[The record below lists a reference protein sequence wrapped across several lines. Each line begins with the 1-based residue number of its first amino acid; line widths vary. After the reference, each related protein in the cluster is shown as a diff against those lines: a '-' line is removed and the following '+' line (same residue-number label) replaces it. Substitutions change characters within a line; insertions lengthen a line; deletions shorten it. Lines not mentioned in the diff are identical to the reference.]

1 VNILTIAL
9 RSGRRRWLRTLLL
22 LAVFTLGVTSIVA
35 LGHVSRVVGDSL
47 EKKLTAFG
55 ANILVAP
62 RSDTLTVSY
71 GGLSLGDMLVEVRSL
86 DEADVRSRVA
96 GIPNAANVAAVAPKL
111 VAMREL
117 EGVAVGLVGVRFDEE
132 RAMKGHWA
140 VDGAWPEGPG
150 QVLLGSR
157 VAARL
162 GLGPGDAVA
171 GLGAPATVA
180 GVLRPT
186 GDDDDGVVLADL
198 GFVQELTGRP
208 GVVSFVEVAAL
219 CAGCPIEDL
228 VAQLGAAIPGVE
240 VKAVRSVVEQRMLSV
255 HFVQRLILAVSVVIL
270 LTACAM
276 IGLSMLSAVNERR
289 REIGLLRSLGYSRGA
304 VFTLFSAEAL
314 FLGLAAGLAGF
325 LAGYALSFKV
335 VAALHIA
342 DVAELAFM
350 PLALAATVA
359 FMAGVSVVS
368 AAVPAWKASRV
379 EPSEALVSL

>member
-1 VNILTIAL
+1 MNILTIAL

-55 ANILVAP
+55 ANILVSP
-62 RSDTLTVSY
+62 RSETLSVSY
-71 GGLSLGDMLVEVRSL
+71 GGLSLGDMLVEVRLL
-86 DEADVRSRVA
+86 DEADVLARVA
-96 GIPNAANVAAVAPKL
+96 GIRNAANVAAVAPKL

-117 EGVAVGLVGVRFDEE
+117 EGVAVGLVGVRFDKE

-150 QVLLGSR
+150 QVLLGAR

-162 GLGPGDAVA
+162 GLGPGDAVT

-198 GFVQELTGRP
+198 GFVQDLTGRP
-208 GVVSFVEVAAL
+208 GAVSFVEVAAL

-240 VKAVRSVVEQRMLSV
+240 VKALRSVVEQRMMSV

-335 VAALHIA
+335 VAVLHIA
-342 DVAELAFM
+342 DVAELAFA